1 MLVIGLLLVLIA
13 CALIVGAVYDGA
25 EPATMEAFGS
35 SLDTTVAGVFFTGV
49 GTTLLFFLGMW
60 LLKSATARSRKQRA
74 DRKAQRIRHR
84 ESVAKL
90 EQERNE
96 LRAENERL
104 AKAAGRPPAADRPP
118 ATASAPDAAA
128 APAAAGA
135 PPGAGP
141 PPAGTRPAQGGPP
154 PAAPRGNV
162 DLTPMG
168 KHADA
173 GERVSRDH
181 QYRV

>member
-13 CALIVGAVYDGA
+13 IAFIVGAVYDGA

-35 SLDTTVAGVFFTGV
+35 ELDTTVAGVFFTGV
-49 GTTLLFFLGMW
+49 GTTLLFVPGLW
-60 LLKSATARSRKQRA
+60 LLKAATARSRKQRA
-74 DRKAQRIRHR
+74 DRKAQRVRHR

-104 AKAAGRPPAADRPP
+104 AAAASRP
-118 ATASAPDAAA
+118 SAGGSPA
-128 APAAAGA
+128 APAAAT
-135 PPGAGP
+135 P
-141 PPAGTRPAQGGPP
+141 
-154 PAAPRGNV
+154 APRRDSV
-162 DLTPMG
+162 DRTPGG

-173 GERVSRDH
+173 AADQPPTAQPAEDDHLARD
-181 QYRV
+181 QQRRT